1 MSKEENIT
9 ILTLAD
15 VNKALYDIAY
25 MPGYLDRWYQ
35 VLTLPQVIVPYVAGR
50 GRTIGWA
57 GACPHPGPGLW
68 YAGAEDGEAEERIED
83 THPPH
88 RDTSLS
94 LAAVTSRT
102 LGRSH
107 MSSRYIAQQTH
118 RHRKPKL
125 NSIRQDL

>member
-1 MSKEENIT
+1 M
-9 ILTLAD
+9 
-15 VNKALYDIAY
+15 V
-25 MPGYLDRWYQ
+25 P
-35 VLTLPQVIVPYVAGR
+35 LPQVIVPRVAGR

-68 YAGAEDGEAEERIED
+68 YAGAEDGEDEERIED

-107 MSSRYIAQQTH
+107 ISSRYIAQQTH
-118 RHRKPKL
+118 RKPKL
-125 NSIRQDL
+125 NLSYILGVHFLDILNDIQRHYKS